1 MRWTKVTYVVLALIG
16 GAAVW
21 STVGE
26 NAAVDPLFFLR
37 DRKLDKSGRSPMQDQ
52 AIHLNVPAAGNAPVL
67 TDNASG
73 GAATPFG
80 LNSGSTPGGRLL
92 LGLPLDCQPGRS
104 CFVSKY
110 PDMVA
115 GDAYGDL
122 HCGSLSS
129 TGSRGTNFR
138 ILSYQDMEA
147 GVAVLAAADG
157 IVQFVRDGMPDVSV
171 NLVGQDAV
179 KRLGLGNA
187 ILLRHSGGELLT
199 GYAHMR
205 RGSIRVKEGDL
216 VRKGQV
222 LGYVGLSGMTESPQL
237 YFELI
242 VNGRHLDPF
251 SGFPVETGCG
261 RQDVSPWWDTQAAA
275 ALTYH
280 PTLLVRTGF
289 STTELT
295 RDAMEYMLYETDNVI
310 TRGAT
315 QVFMHVYLLGVK
327 KNDRVRIRM
336 TGPDGRSLSDRTAL
350 VSEDAGV
357 RLFRSAASG
366 GEAALPIGVY
376 YGQFTLVR
384 PNGED
389 KDLTLFDVERRFEI
403 R

>member
-1 MRWTKVTYVVLALIG
+1 MRWTKVAYLMLALAG
-16 GAAVW
+16 GVAIW
-21 STVGE
+21 STVGDD
-26 NAAVDPLFFLR
+26 ARFDPLFFLR
-37 DRKLDKSGRSPMQDQ
+37 DRKLDKTGRTPMQERPS
-52 AIHLNVPAAGNAPVL
+52 HLAAPAEGGPGLSDGAAGRGLPPAGMESGTAP
-67 TDNASG
+67 A
-73 GAATPFG
+73 
-80 LNSGSTPGGRLL
+80 GRLL
-92 LGLPLDCQPGRS
+92 LGLPLDCEPGQS

-115 GDAYGDL
+115 GDAYGDFQ
-122 HCGSLSS
+122 CGSLSS
-129 TGSRGTNFR
+129 AGSRGTNFR

-147 GVAVLAAADG
+147 GVSVLAAADG

-187 ILLRHSGGELLT
+187 VLLRHSGGELLT

-251 SGFPVETGCG
+251 TGFPVESGCA
-261 RQDVSPWWDTQAAA
+261 RQDISPWWDRQTAAA
-275 ALTYH
+275 IAYH
-280 PTLLVRTGF
+280 PTLLVRAGF
-289 STTELT
+289 STSELT

-310 TRGAT
+310 ARGAT
-315 QVFMHVYLLGVK
+315 QVFLHVYLLGLK

-336 TGPDGRSLSDRTAL
+336 TAPDGRTLSDRTAL

-357 RLFRSAASG
+357 RLFRSSASG
-366 GEAALPIGVY
+366 GNAALPIGMY
-376 YGQFTLVR
+376 FGQFTLVR
-384 PNGED
+384 PGVD
-389 KDLTLFDVERRFEI
+389 GKDINLFDIERTFEI